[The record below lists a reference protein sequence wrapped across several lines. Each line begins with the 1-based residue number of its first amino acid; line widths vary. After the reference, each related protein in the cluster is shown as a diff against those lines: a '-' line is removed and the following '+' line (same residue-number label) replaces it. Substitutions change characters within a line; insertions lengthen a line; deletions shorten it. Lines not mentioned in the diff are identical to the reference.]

1 MSDDLRQWFRDN
13 GYNEEEIAEIETS
26 KVDVDIWEGSLSRDS
41 LTVGDIGRNPRNP
54 VGGEQPTTVKDGD
67 EAPAVTPFNNLMG
80 EGGDS
85 SSIPPLLQDELFR
98 LGAIEGDGNKGYAW
112 VSEGAEEFYGYV
124 NDHSVA
130 AGGEMFKIGTPE
142 GINEAQQYVAEL
154 GIGGRDDLI
163 TTNYEA
169 SESPH
174 QVFMP
179 QSGRSIIIKASE
191 INAIEDATGQS
202 RGDVTK
208 AVRASGLIGV
218 DWRVTLLAHSRREQA
233 GLGGSIRQTAE
244 IVSTGL
250 KKFNNSSE
258 LAYLYASEWE
268 QEKASDPLAAGELKV
283 EPAYTMAEQ
292 FYVDK
297 SRVTDEQLNWKDEA
311 LNSYRRLAQ
320 SGSSFSSN
328 EGQLNYL
335 TNYGFDSRTPSV
347 QVSENEARATF
358 RDLYQNLFL
367 TTPDDETLDAFQRQF
382 EGDITSWSQREDA
395 MVTDLFGKDQQMVGD
410 MYAKP
415 TASDSSLGFI
425 QDSDLYSDLY
435 GEEFQ
440 KSGLSEGQY
449 GARFGNYALGSFQD
463 PNNVRAAGQAGMRSG
478 NIEDVDSFALTK
490 RGMEDPSIQKTMVA
504 ASEFLRNLR

>member
-1 MSDDLRQWFRDN
+1 MNNNLEKWLKEAGFSDNQILSLENDPALEVWEN
-13 GYNEEEIAEIETS
+13 NLETN
-26 KVDVDIWEGSLSRDS
+26 S
-41 LTVGDIGRNPRNP
+41 LTVDNIGQTPDNAVPETQPAPSGD
-54 VGGEQPTTVKDGD
+54 VGEKSAWAEQYGTAG
-67 EAPAVTPFNNLMG
+67 N
-80 EGGDS
+80 S
-85 SSIPPLLQDELFR
+85 SSIPPLLQDELLR
-98 LGAIEGDGNKGYAW
+98 LGVVEKLENSNDYAW
-112 VSEGAEEFYGYV
+112 VLDGAEKFYGYV
-124 NDHSVA
+124 NAHSEA
-130 AGGEMFKIGTPE
+130 AGGKRFKSDDD
-142 GINEAQQYVAEL
+142 GIAEAQQYVAEL
-154 GIGGRDDLI
+154 GTGGRDDLI

-208 AVRASGLIGV
+208 AVRASGRIGV

-367 TTPDDETLDAFQRQF
+367 TTPDDETLDAFQKQF